1 MNAAARNPCRA
12 CGACC
17 ASYRVSFYWAETEP
31 ALGGVTPK
39 EVTAKLTPHR
49 AVLRGTELAPV
60 RCVALA
66 GTIGASV
73 SCTIYA
79 QRPSPCREVQP
90 SWADGTRNERCDRAR
105 ASHGLPLL
113 ERADYVQSCPS

>member
-1 MNAAARNPCRA
+1 MSAAPNPCRT

-17 ASYRVSFYWAETEP
+17 ACYRVSFYWAETEP
-31 ALGGVTPK
+31 ALGGVTPP
-39 EVTAKLTPHR
+39 EVAVKLTPHH

-66 GTIGASV
+66 GEIGAQV
-73 SCTIYA
+73 TCTIYA

-90 SWADGTRNERCDRAR
+90 SWADGTRNEHCDRAR
-105 ASHGLPLL
+105 ASHGLAPL
-113 ERADYVQSCPS
+113 EPGDYVQSRPS